1 MAWWR
6 RFVQW
11 RSDDEIATRVASMVA
26 KGKISP
32 AIAPMIERAL
42 RAEADGKGI
51 TMTIL
56 AKSIPKPKLPRWH
69 SETCRENVCD
79 FSKRNTGSFR
89 GMLVYPSHAPE

>member
-1 MAWWR
+1 
-6 RFVQW
+6 
-11 RSDDEIATRVASMVA
+11 
-26 KGKISP
+26 
-32 AIAPMIERAL
+32 MIERAL

-69 SETCRENVCD
+69 SETRRENVCD

-89 GMLVYPSHAPE
+89 GILVYTPRMRLNEAAIEKQEFKIKKEIESRS